1 MSDGFGVTAWGRDWI
16 RLAQP
21 ISITRPNPALPRAR
35 TFARNDQVVEVV
47 IAAGSITAAVSG
59 KRTHVVTLSCA
70 TWAEPD
76 IKRAEDVLA
85 AVPAGDLP
93 DSVHAECIRGGLVLL
108 EEMTSICDCTQRAT
122 PCVHIL
128 AVFFEIARRVDE
140 QPLLAF
146 ELRGVHAR
154 SDRDPTRI
162 LIEHIDPANF
172 YG

>member
-1 MSDGFGVTAWGRDWI
+1 MSDEFGLTAWGRDWI

-35 TFARNDQVVEVV
+35 TLARNDKVVEVV
-47 IAAGSITAAVSG
+47 ITAGAITAEVSG
-59 KRTHVVTLSCA
+59 KRKYVVSLSCP
-70 TWAEPD
+70 TWTEPD
-76 IKRAEDVLA
+76 IRRAEDILA

-93 DSVHAECIRGGLVLL
+93 DSVHVECIRRGLVML
-108 EEMTSICDCTQRAT
+108 EEVTAICDCTQRAT

-146 ELRGVHAR
+146 ELRGVRGR
-154 SDRDPTRI
+154 SDRDATRI